1 MIRAL
6 YIERDYES
14 YLRGPIWKKKYPQF
28 EAKHIGQDRID
39 KLASEAS
46 VFLGWMCGEGIQHLG
61 QRLSI
66 VKLSR
71 DPFRIN

>member
-1 MIRAL
+1 M
-6 YIERDYES
+6 
-14 YLRGPIWKKKYPQF
+14 KKKYPQF